1 MQLRLNCGGAMIAVG
16 RISRLFGTEGGVMIT
31 LYNSFPDDFRMEGPL
46 FVEIDKLAVP
56 LFCSS
61 FERRGQSGAVV
72 RFDDIDTERRAEDF
86 LVGREI
92 FIAEE
97 EEERDDEF
105 YMEDLIGFKV
115 MVGNQRGE
123 LTDYYD
129 SEANPLFEIELSGKS
144 HLIPA
149 AEEFIAHIDF
159 EGRTIKFVLPEGLL
173 EL

>member
-1 MQLRLNCGGAMIAVG
+1 MVAVG
-16 RISRLFGTEGGVMIT
+16 RIGRLFGTEGGVMIT
-31 LYNSFPDDFRMEGPL
+31 LYGSFPDDFRMEEPL

-72 RFDDIDTERRAEDF
+72 RFEDIDTERRAEE
-86 LVGREI
+86 LLIGREI

-97 EEERDDEF
+97 QEEDDEC
-105 YMEDLIGFKV
+105 YMEDLIGFEV
-115 MVGNQRGE
+115 VVGKERGE

-129 SEANPLFEIELSGKS
+129 SEANPLFEIELSGKR

-159 EGRTIKFVLPEGLL
+159 EGRIIKFVLPEGLL

>member
-1 MQLRLNCGGAMIAVG
+1 MIAVG
-16 RISRLFGTEGGVMIT
+16 RIGRLFGTDGGVMIT
-31 LYNSFPDDFRMEGPL
+31 LYASFPDDYQIKEPL

-56 LFCSS
+56 LFCNS
-61 FERRGQSGAVV
+61 FERRGRAGAVV
-72 RFDDIDTERRAEDF
+72 HFDDIDTQYRAEEY

-92 FIAEE
+92 FLPDDSEE
-97 EEERDDEF
+97 DDDEF
-105 YMEDLIGFKV
+105 YMEDLIGFSV
-115 MVGNQRGE
+115 VVGDKHGR

-129 SEANPLFEIELSGKS
+129 SEANPLFEIELDGRS

-159 EGRTIKFVLPEGLL
+159 EAQIIKFVIPEGLL

>member
-1 MQLRLNCGGAMIAVG
+1 
-16 RISRLFGTEGGVMIT
+16 MIT
-31 LYNSFPDDFRMEGPL
+31 LYGSFPDDFRMEEPL

-72 RFDDIDTERRAEDF
+72 RFEDIDTERRAEE
-86 LVGREI
+86 LLIGREI

-97 EEERDDEF
+97 AEEDDEF
-105 YMEDLIGFKV
+105 YMEDLIGFEV
-115 MVGNQRGE
+115 MVGNQRGM

-129 SEANPLFEIELSGKS
+129 SEANPLFEIELEGKS

-159 EGRTIKFVLPEGLL
+159 EGHTIKFVLPEGLL